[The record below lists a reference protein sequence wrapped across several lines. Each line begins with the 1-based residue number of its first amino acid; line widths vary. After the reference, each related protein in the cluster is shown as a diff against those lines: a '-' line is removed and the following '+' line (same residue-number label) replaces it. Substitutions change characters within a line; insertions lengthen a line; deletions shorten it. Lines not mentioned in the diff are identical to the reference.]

1 MAKLLT
7 GQEAASALTAALHRR
22 TDALT
27 ERGVTPKLA
36 ILRCGENESDSAY
49 LRSAQRRA
57 ALCGVAVEVTSLP
70 ETATRA
76 ALLAAI
82 DGVNRDA
89 SVHGCLLLRPL
100 PSHLREAEAAI
111 CSRLLPEKDV
121 DGMTDASAAAVYL
134 GRAEGFAPCT
144 AEAVT
149 VLLDHYDI
157 DCAGKRAVV
166 IGRSPVVGR
175 PAAMLLLA
183 RNATVTVCHTRTAD
197 LPAVTREADILV
209 TAAGA
214 ARSLTAAHVRPGQT
228 VIDVSANWDAAK
240 NTIVGDADFD
250 AAASIVDA
258 ITPVPG
264 GVGAVTSTVLMAH
277 VIRAAERAAEGGCL

>member
-7 GQEAASALTAALHRR
+7 GREAAAALTAALQHRCA
-22 TDALT
+22 ALAR
-27 ERGVTPKLA
+27 RGVTPKLV
-36 ILRCGENESDSAY
+36 ILRCGGDEADGAY
-49 LRSAQRRA
+49 LRGALKRG
-57 ALCGVAVEVTSLP
+57 ALCGVDVEVRSLP
-70 ETATRA
+70 ENVPPQ
-76 ALLAAI
+76 ALLDAI
-82 DGVNRDA
+82 DAVNGDA

-100 PSHLREAEAAI
+100 PPHLRTAEPDI
-111 CSRLLPEKDV
+111 CDRLLPEKDV

-134 GRAEGFAPCT
+134 GRAKGFAPCT

-149 VLLDHYDI
+149 VLLDHYGI

-183 RNATVTVCHTRTAD
+183 RNATVTLCHTRTAD
-197 LPAVTREADILV
+197 LPAVTRTADIIV

-214 ARSLTAAHVRPGQT
+214 AGSLTADHVRPGQT
-228 VIDVSANWDAAK
+228 VIDVSVNWDAAQ
-240 NTIVGDADFD
+240 NTAVGDADD
-250 AAASIVDA
+250 SAASIVDA
-258 ITPVPG
+258 VTPVPG